1 MNKITISDIDNSIDD
16 IYNTQ
21 INITNVKLYIDS
33 AIITDLFNDIPN
45 TLVLKYKT
53 CLNNEATIIGIDSNI
68 LKNFGDKQVYIS
80 YERGTGDYTYWDGEK
95 KNDYQDGKLR
105 WDLLPLEEIE
115 DIVKL
120 YTAGSIKYGDNNWQ
134 NLDNGYQRYKAAML
148 RHLLEYE
155 KGNKVDDET
164 KVNHLAA
171 VAWNAIAMLYLDKHG
186 KGKDYDIK

>member
-80 YERGTGDYTYWDGEK
+80 YE
-95 KNDYQDGKLR
+95 
-105 WDLLPLEEIE
+105 
-115 DIVKL
+115 
-120 YTAGSIKYGDNNWQ
+120 SKYGDNNWQ
-134 NLDNGYQRYKAAML
+134 NLENGYQRYKAAML

>member
-53 CLNNEATIIGIDSNI
+53 YLNNEATIIGIDSNI

-80 YERGTGDYTYWDGEK
+80 YERGEEK
-95 KNDYQDGKLR
+95 
-105 WDLLPLEEIE
+105 
-115 DIVKL
+115 
-120 YTAGSIKYGDNNWQ
+120 
-134 NLDNGYQRYKAAML
+134 
-148 RHLLEYE
+148 
-155 KGNKVDDET
+155 
-164 KVNHLAA
+164 
-171 VAWNAIAMLYLDKHG
+171 
-186 KGKDYDIK
+186 

>member
-1 MNKITISDIDNSIDD
+1 MNKITINDIDNSIDD

-80 YERGTGDYTYWDGEK
+80 YERGEEK
-95 KNDYQDGKLR
+95 M
-105 WDLLPLEEIE
+105 I
-115 DIVKL
+115 
-120 YTAGSIKYGDNNWQ
+120 
-134 NLDNGYQRYKAAML
+134 
-148 RHLLEYE
+148 
-155 KGNKVDDET
+155 T
-164 KVNHLAA
+164 KTVSY
-171 VAWNAIAMLYLDKHG
+171 VGIYYLQKRL
-186 KGKDYDIK
+186 KIQ

>member
-45 TLVLKYKT
+45 TSVLKYKT

-80 YERGTGDYTYWDGEK
+80 YERRK
-95 KNDYQDGKLR
+95 
-105 WDLLPLEEIE
+105 EE
-115 DIVKL
+115 
-120 YTAGSIKYGDNNWQ
+120 
-134 NLDNGYQRYKAAML
+134 
-148 RHLLEYE
+148 
-155 KGNKVDDET
+155 
-164 KVNHLAA
+164 
-171 VAWNAIAMLYLDKHG
+171 
-186 KGKDYDIK
+186 

>member
-33 AIITDLFNDIPN
+33 AIITDLF
-45 TLVLKYKT
+45 
-53 CLNNEATIIGIDSNI
+53 
-68 LKNFGDKQVYIS
+68 
-80 YERGTGDYTYWDGEK
+80 
-95 KNDYQDGKLR
+95 
-105 WDLLPLEEIE
+105 
-115 DIVKL
+115 
-120 YTAGSIKYGDNNWQ
+120 
-134 NLDNGYQRYKAAML
+134 NGYQRYKAAML

-186 KGKDYDIK
+186 KGKGYDIK